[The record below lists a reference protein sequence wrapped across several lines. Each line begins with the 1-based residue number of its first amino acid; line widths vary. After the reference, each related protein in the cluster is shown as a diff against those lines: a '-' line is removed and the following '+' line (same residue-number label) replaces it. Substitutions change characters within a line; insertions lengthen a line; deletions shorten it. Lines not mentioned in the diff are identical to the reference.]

1 MTKLYKLKYDEVK
14 LEPLGHVHV
23 GNIFVVEA
31 EGEEGEMCLL
41 GGYENTLLSYR
52 AHLFRAVLQCNQ
64 LPSIDVIMFGEWMWL
79 ESCDSWTCVNRS
91 CDLWD
96 VSW

>member
-1 MTKLYKLKYDEVK
+1 MTKLYKLNYAELK

-41 GGYENTLLSYR
+41 GGYENTLLKYR
-52 AHLFRAVLQCNQ
+52 TRFYNAIYHYSQ
-64 LPSIDVIMFGEWMWL
+64 LPSIDVIMFGECVDGWVWL
-79 ESCDSWTCVNRS
+79 ESCDSWICVNRS
-91 CDLWD
+91 CGL
-96 VSW
+96 

>member
-1 MTKLYKLKYDEVK
+1 MTKLYKLCCEEVK

-41 GGYENTLLSYR
+41 GGYENSLLSYR
-52 AHLFRAVLQCNQ
+52 TRLYRAIHQCNQ
-64 LPSIDVIMFGEWMWL
+64 LPCIDVIMFGEWVWL
-79 ESCDSWTCVNRS
+79 KVM
-91 CDLWD
+91 
-96 VSW
+96 